1 MKHIKLLLMVMLV
14 LFCAKAPAAP
24 VDATAAQAVAEGFLK
39 SSASGKLRG
48 GVHSSLVLAHAEPAS
63 RAGMTDYYVFNTSDA
78 GAFVIVAGDSRAADQ
93 VLAYGD
99 GALDVSSLP
108 CNVQWLLNEYKRQM
122 EFLRTLPDQ
131 KGPRVPR
138 SVRASSAITIEPL
151 LTSKWS
157 QSEPYYD
164 QCPTYQ
170 GDLCVTGC
178 VATAM
183 AQVMYYWKYPEE
195 LPALSS
201 YTTTSLMF
209 EVPALPGTHL
219 DWDNMLDVYKR
230 YRPDADDN
238 YTPEQ
243 GAAVAT
249 LMRYCGQACYM
260 DYTPSA
266 SGALVNNQCAALK
279 SFGYSEEAREI
290 ERDNYSRE
298 EWDEMLL
305 RDLSAGRPVLYSGSS
320 WDSGHAFV
328 LDGYSNGKYHVNWG
342 WGGSSDGYFTLDML
356 GSGEYAFN
364 YFQDMVHNVYPTGN
378 GHATVVFDFEEN
390 GIYYKANGDEAA
402 VVTRDYLYNSYE
414 GVVTIPATVSH
425 EGKTYPVTAIGSNAF
440 RNCQGLTNVVI
451 PSSVRTVGECAFWNC
466 NSLKE
471 IYIGKGVNA
480 IGEMAF
486 RDCMSLEKVEIE
498 DMASYARIN
507 FESFDSSPFCYSC
520 KMYYQGEEVT
530 ELNIPGIASRIG
542 NYAFC
547 ACHDITSVT
556 IGEGVTTLGDY
567 AFFDCPALTRVTLPG
582 TLEKIGVCSF
592 AMNEAFTDVTFG
604 DGLKSIDGS
613 AFYGCTGLRSL
624 SFPASLDSIHY
635 AAFAF
640 CESVEQLELTG
651 GDVWFGE
658 ASFYGCT
665 SMKNVKCSPTQ
676 TSVGNSAFAACTSL
690 SNIDLG
696 NSLKRIEEYA
706 FYMCNSLEEIN
717 IPETL
722 ETIGSYAFSSCS
734 RLSRVNIS
742 NLDAWCGIN
751 FADEGA
757 NPLYFAQT
765 LVVDGESVKDLLLP
779 EDIRVINKYTFV
791 GCTSL
796 ESVTIPASVAVI
808 DKSAFGYCSGL
819 THVNAPSLEHWF
831 DIDFKDEFA
840 NPLCSGTHLFIGGEE
855 LTRLVVPETVTAIG
869 DNAFTGCVGLT
880 DVAIGDQVTA
890 VGNRAFSCCGNLANV
905 TMGDGVKSVGER
917 AFAGCESLKTV
928 AMGRGIESIATK
940 AFTQSM
946 SITDITCK
954 AQTPPALGA
963 KDCFPLIVYKSAA
976 VNVPNASLE
985 AYGAASFWN
994 QFKHLNGV
1002 SFDHIVGDVNHDGE
1016 VNIADINAVIH
1027 IILSGGEVSVADVNG
1042 DGEANIADVNAV
1054 IDEIFKTK

>member
-14 LFCAKAPAAP
+14 LFCVKAPAAP

-138 SVRASSAITIEPL
+138 SVRACSAITIEPL

-157 QSEPYYD
+157 QSAPYYD

-260 DYTPSA
+260 DYTPSE
-266 SGALVNNQCAALK
+266 SGAMVNDQHAALK
-279 SFGYSEEAREI
+279 AFGYNEDAVDI
-290 ERDNYSRE
+290 ERDNYTVE
-298 EWDEMLL
+298 QWDEMLL
-305 RDLSAGRPVLYSGSS
+305 EDLSAGRPVLYSGSS
-320 WDSGHAFV
+320 RTSGHAFV
-328 LDGYSNGKYHVNWG
+328 LDGYCNGKYHVNWG
-342 WGGSSDGYFTLDML
+342 WGGASDGYFILDML

-364 YFQDMVHNVYPTGN
+364 YYQNMLHGVYPREDGQAAVTY
-378 GHATVVFDFEEN
+378 DFKED
-390 GIYYKANGDEAA
+390 GIYYKVTGDEVE
-402 VVTRDYLYNSYE
+402 VVTRDYLYNSYD
-414 GVVTIPATVSH
+414 GDVTIPTSISH
-425 EGKTYPVTAIGSNAF
+425 EGKSYRVTAIGENAF
-440 RNCQGLTNVVI
+440 RNCQHLTGVFI
-451 PSSVRTVGECAFWNC
+451 PGTVKSIGSYAFWHC
-466 NSLKE
+466 SSLKE
-471 IYIGKGVNA
+471 ISIGKGVESV
-480 IGEMAF
+480 GDMAF
-486 RDCMSLEKVEIE
+486 LYCSSLEKVEVE
-498 DMASYARIN
+498 DMVSYARI
-507 FESFDSSPFCYSC
+507 SFFSYYSTPFVNDC

-530 ELNIPGIASRIG
+530 QLNIPGGAGCI
-542 NYAFC
+542 NDYAFIYC
-547 ACHDITSVT
+547 QSITSVT
-556 IGEGVTTLGDY
+556 VGEGVTRIGDY
-567 AFFDCPALTRVTLPG
+567 AFYGLPALSRVDLPSS
-582 TLEKIGVCSF
+582 LEDIGVCAF
-592 AMNEAFTDVTFG
+592 AQNEAITDITFG
-604 DGLKSIDGS
+604 DGLKCIESS

-624 SFPASLDSIHY
+624 SFPAALDSIHY

-640 CESVEQLELTG
+640 CEGVERVEFKG
-651 GDVWFGE
+651 GDVWFGDVV
-658 ASFYGCT
+658 FYGCT
-665 SMKNVKCSPTQ
+665 SMTDLKLSPEQ
-676 TSVGNSAFAACTSL
+676 TSIGYSTFGVCSSLTSV
-690 SNIDLG
+690 DLG
-696 NSLKRIEEYA
+696 QCLDSISPYA
-706 FYMCNSLEEIN
+706 FYGCHGLGEI
-717 IPETL
+717 TL
-722 ETIGSYAFSSCS
+722 PTTVTVVGENAFSGCNH
-734 RLSRVNIS
+734 LSLVNIS
-742 NLDAWCGIN
+742 DLNTWCAIDFMN
-751 FADEGA
+751 EAA
-757 NPLYFAQT
+757 NPLVYGGEFVVNGET
-765 LVVDGESVKDLLLP
+765 VRDLVLP
-779 EDIRVINKYTFV
+779 EDITLINRNAFV
-791 GCTSL
+791 GCSSL
-796 ESVTIPASVAVI
+796 ESVTIPETVTTVGE
-808 DKSAFGYCSGL
+808 SAFGSCIKL
-819 THVNAPSLEHWF
+819 TRVNAPSLEHWF
-831 DIDFKDEFA
+831 DIDFKNEFA

-869 DNAFTGCVGLT
+869 DNVFTGCVGLT
-880 DVAIGDQVTA
+880 DVAIGDHVTA
-890 VGNRAFSCCGNLANV
+890 VGNRAFSCCENLANV

-928 AMGRGIESIATK
+928 AMGRGVESIATK

-985 AYGAASFWN
+985 AYSAASFWN
-994 QFKHLNGV
+994 QFKHLDGV
-1002 SFDHIVGDVNHDGE
+1002 SFDHIVGDVNLDGE